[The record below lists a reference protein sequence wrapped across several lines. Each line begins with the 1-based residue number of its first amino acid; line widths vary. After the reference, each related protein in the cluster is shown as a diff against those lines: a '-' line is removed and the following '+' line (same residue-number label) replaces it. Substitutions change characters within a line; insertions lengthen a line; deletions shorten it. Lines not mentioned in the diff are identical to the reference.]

1 MKMTDN
7 VKCIFINN
15 IVEIWPFKSQKDK
28 DEYERAKYN
37 KLFNGK
43 EISSF
48 NKAVL
53 LNKPFNLSHLKNT
66 EAIAS
71 LILKKNPNAIIEK

>member
-1 MKMTDN
+1 MRMTDN
-7 VKCIFINN
+7 IKCILINN
-15 IVEIWPFKSQKDK
+15 VIEIWPFKSQKDK

-37 KLFNGK
+37 KLFNGM

-53 LNKPFNLSHLKNT
+53 LNKPFNLAHLKNT
-66 EAIAS
+66 EAIAN

>member
-7 VKCIFINN
+7 IKCILINN
-15 IVEIWPFKSQKDK
+15 IIEIWPFKSQRDK
-28 DEYERAKYN
+28 DEYERAKYS
-37 KLFNGK
+37 KLFNGI

-53 LNKPFNLSHLKNT
+53 LNKPFNLIHLKNT
-66 EAIAS
+66 KAITN

>member
-7 VKCIFINN
+7 IKCILVNN
-15 IVEIWPFKSQKDK
+15 IVEIWPFKSQRDK
-28 DEYERAKYN
+28 DEYERAKYS
-37 KLFNGK
+37 KLFNGI
-43 EISSF
+43 EILSF

-53 LNKPFNLSHLKNT
+53 LNKPFNLAHLKNT
-66 EAIAS
+66 EAIAN

>member
-1 MKMTDN
+1 MRMIDN
-7 VKCIFINN
+7 IKCILIND
-15 IVEIWPFKSQKDK
+15 IIEIWPFKFQRDK
-28 DEYERAKYN
+28 DEYERAKYS
-37 KLFNGK
+37 KLFNGI

-48 NKAVL
+48 NKAIL
-53 LNKPFNLSHLKNT
+53 LNKPFNLAHLKNT

>member
-7 VKCIFINN
+7 IKCILINN
-15 IVEIWPFKSQKDK
+15 IIEIWPFKSQRDK

-37 KLFNGK
+37 KLFNGE

-53 LNKPFNLSHLKNT
+53 LNKPFNLAHLKNT
-66 EAIAS
+66 EAIAN
-71 LILKKNPNAIIEK
+71 LILKKNQNAIIEK

>member
-7 VKCIFINN
+7 IKCILVNN
-15 IVEIWPFKSQKDK
+15 IIEIWPFKSQRDK
-28 DEYERAKYN
+28 DEYERAKYS
-37 KLFNGK
+37 KLFNGI

-53 LNKPFNLSHLKNT
+53 LNKPFNLAHLKNT
-66 EAIAS
+66 EAIIS

>member
-7 VKCIFINN
+7 IKCILINN
-15 IVEIWPFKSQKDK
+15 IIEIWPFKSQRDK

-37 KLFNGK
+37 KLFNGE

-53 LNKPFNLSHLKNT
+53 LNKPFNLAHLKNT
-66 EAIAS
+66 EAIAN
-71 LILKKNPNAIIEK
+71 LILKKNPNVVIEK